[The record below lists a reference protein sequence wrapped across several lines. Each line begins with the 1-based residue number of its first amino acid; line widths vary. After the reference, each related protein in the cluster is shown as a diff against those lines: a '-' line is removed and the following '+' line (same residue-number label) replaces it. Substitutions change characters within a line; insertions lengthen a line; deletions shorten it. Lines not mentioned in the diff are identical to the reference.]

1 MPRDPNR
8 WTHRQEELRQRFE
21 AFAGRVAERAR
32 PAPGAARPP
41 PRSDDYME
49 SLQDLFTRDVTAR
62 DFQDLVG
69 RDSEDTLRFFT
80 REIDFSD
87 LEAKPWYARHPA
99 KAWRVFL
106 ALAFRLS
113 PARRVVFAAST
124 LLLLWARLRLIVPVA
139 AAGARRRPPPNS
151 YVLVAAT
158 LVFALLLL
166 ELRDKL
172 ALKGDLEIARQ
183 IQ

>member
-8 WTHRQEELRQRFE
+8 WNHRQEELRQRFE
-21 AFAGRVAERAR
+21 AFAGRFAERAR

-41 PRSDDYME
+41 LRSDDYLE

-69 RDSEDTLRFFT
+69 RDSQDTLRFFT
-80 REIDFSD
+80 RELDFSD

-99 KAWRVFL
+99 RVGRVFL
-106 ALAFRLS
+106 ALAFRLG
-113 PARRVVFAAST
+113 PARRVIFAAST
-124 LLLLWARLRLIVPVA
+124 LLLVSAWLRLIFTVA
-139 AAGARRRPPPNS
+139 AAGAWSTPPPNS

-172 ALKGDLEIARQ
+172 ALKGDLEIAR
-183 IQ
+183 